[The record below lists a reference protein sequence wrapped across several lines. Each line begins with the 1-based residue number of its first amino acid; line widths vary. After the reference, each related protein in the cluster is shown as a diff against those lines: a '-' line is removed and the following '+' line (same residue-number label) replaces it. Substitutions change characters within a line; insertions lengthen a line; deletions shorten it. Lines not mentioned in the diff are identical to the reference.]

1 MREDLFPHDTRY
13 QEESVKESFMYA
25 RNDLDDLHETAN
37 DLWHMNLSIQEDDL
51 VKLKTI
57 VGKERMKYVHIPAGT
72 VNAYKGI
79 SQIIREASSLE
90 LPDEQRRRLQRELKS
105 MITEAW
111 KHAATEEVA
120 I

>member
-1 MREDLFPHDTRY
+1 
-13 QEESVKESFMYA
+13 MYA